1 LTEGAR
7 HNHYVLGV
15 CLVLVSG
22 VILST
27 LGVGIRQIE
36 DASGWQILF
45 YRSFSFILTLLLI
58 VLVRYRSD
66 FFRAFHRIGRRGF
79 LVGIFLASS
88 SMLYVFSMLNTT
100 VANAVF
106 MVSTTPFVAAAL
118 GWLMLKERVG
128 RSTWIAMTVA
138 LAGIALMLADGFVGG
153 GLVGVVLAAGVAI
166 TTAFMLVTIRGSQ
179 EIDMIPALVVA
190 GVITASLSA
199 FMADDFRISDH
210 DLLWTSLLGAGQYAC
225 GFALLTAGLR
235 YVPVAQVALL
245 TLTETVLAPV
255 WAWWGAAEIPSML
268 TLIGGIVVLGAA
280 GSRAWAGLRDQRT
293 ES

>member
-1 LTEGAR
+1 M
-7 HNHYVLGV
+7 
-15 CLVLVSG
+15 VSS

-58 VLVRYRSD
+58 VLVRYRAN

-79 LVGIFLASS
+79 LVGVFLASS
-88 SMLYVFSMLNTT
+88 STLYVFSMLNTT

-138 LAGIALMLADGFVGG
+138 LTGVTLMLADGFAGG

-179 EIDMIPALVVA
+179 KIDMIPALVVA
-190 GVITASLSA
+190 GVITSSLSA
-199 FMADDFRISDH
+199 FMTDDFRISDH

-245 TLTETVLAPV
+245 TLTETVLSPV
-255 WAWWGAAEIPSML
+255 WAWWGAAEIPSTL

-280 GSRAWAGLRDQRT
+280 GSRAWAGLREQRT